1 MYEILSCAK
10 NTQLHSFPSL
20 DVLGVG
26 THANDGKD
34 SNESVCQFF
43 PRTKLFL
50 RTNRNWGVE
59 LLRIKDINGMPT
71 MAHVQ
76 KRTID
81 NLYCVAC
88 PKTAIEEVAVGMTSG
103 SIRLMNLKNT
113 TAGLKRLDTDR
124 LTNGV
129 ICMDYSANDDFLAA
143 VYENGTVNL
152 YGTKTNSRVGSM
164 AFDKHT
170 TKVRF
175 HPLKRFLLS
184 VASYKGSVM
193 LYDTQSKKIIFNQT
207 EAHSEPCRDVAMTA
221 SNSDLLFTVGYDN
234 LINIYDTRK
243 KQSATKI
250 RSNYPF
256 ESLDVSEC
264 GGYFAVGNLKGQ
276 IYCYD
281 IRSLAEP
288 LKTVKAHDS
297 RVNSIAFVP
306 KTAEKGGHRVSFDPK
321 QVPST
326 SEITVAANSSSMTA
340 EITRSPA
347 LPTKPDRDSFMN
359 DIDAFMQR
367 RESLDVARLSTSSR
381 MSTESRTS
389 LNMAGNNLMGYLDDI
404 SDSNL
409 DPDQLEETPA
419 AEESFVNVNRLIKR
433 TAGVKKQTSVDRTQK
448 SAINLNLENIRE
460 EPDMDS
466 IRALT
471 EISTDSNVES
481 GPRTGSAGSG
491 TKRSSIR
498 RSVDAEDK
506 ENLATAVDAR
516 AQPAPAL
523 DPTRKNSSSTAVNE
537 EEMSPSVQAA
547 FRDLKLEIS
556 TLREEM
562 QEHFFQNQV
571 DRKYTAMAT
580 RSQIWMGSFNLWRES
595 QKQLERIDEVT
606 QTGFGM
612 LLTNDEFTQQFVR
625 LQRENE
631 ELKRRIAEMEKQG
644 GAKK

>member
-10 NTQLHSFPSL
+10 NTQLHSFPTL
-20 DVLGVG
+20 EVLGVG
-26 THANDGKD
+26 AHANDGKD

-59 LLRIKDINGMPT
+59 FLRIKDVEEKPT
-71 MAHVQ
+71 MAPVQ

-103 SIRLMNLKNT
+103 SIRLMNIKNSS
-113 TAGLKRLDTDR
+113 AGLKRLDADR

-129 ICMDYSANDDFLAA
+129 IFMDYNASDDFLAA

-164 AFDKHT
+164 SFDKHT

-207 EAHSEPCRDVAMTA
+207 EAHTEPCRDVAMTA
-221 SNSDLLFTVGYDN
+221 TNSDLLFTVGYDN

-243 KQSATKI
+243 KQSTTKI

-256 ESLDVSEC
+256 ESLDVSDC

-281 IRSLAEP
+281 IRNLAEP
-288 LKTVKAHDS
+288 LKTAKVHDS
-297 RVNSIAFVP
+297 RVNSISFVP
-306 KTAEKGGHRVSFDPK
+306 KTTEKGGHRVSFDPR

-326 SEITVAANSSSMTA
+326 AEITVAAKST
-340 EITRSPA
+340 PA
-347 LPTKPDRDSFMN
+347 TPTIGTPSILTKSDRDSFMN
-359 DIDAFMQR
+359 DIDAFMQKR
-367 RESLDVARLSTSSR
+367 DSIDCLARLSTSSR
-381 MSTESRTS
+381 MSTESRGS
-389 LNMAGNNLMGYLDDI
+389 LNMGGNNLMGYLDDI
-404 SDSNL
+404 SDSNF
-409 DPDQLEETPA
+409 DPDQMEA
-419 AEESFVNVNRLIKR
+419 AQADESFVNVNRLIKR
-433 TAGVKKQTSVDRTQK
+433 TGGTKKQTSVDRTHK
-448 SAINLNLENIRE
+448 SAINLENIRE
-460 EPDMDS
+460 ESDMDNT
-466 IRALT
+466 RPLT
-471 EISTDSNVES
+471 EIQTDSNVELQQR
-481 GPRTGSAGSG
+481 PCSAGS

-498 RSVDAEDK
+498 RSVDTEDK
-506 ENLATAVDAR
+506 ENHTTSMDNFNLNSD
-516 AQPAPAL
+516 PAIKVTQ
-523 DPTRKNSSSTAVNE
+523 DSSVRG
-537 EEMSPSVQAA
+537 EEMSPTVQAA
-547 FRDLKLEIS
+547 FRELKLEIS
-556 TLREEM
+556 NLRQELREEM
-562 QEHFFQNQV
+562 KEHFFQNQV

-580 RSQIWMGSFNLWRES
+580 RSQIWMGSFNLWKES

-606 QTGFGM
+606 QTGFG
-612 LLTNDEFTQQFVR
+612 LLLSNDEFTQQFMR

-631 ELKRRIAEMEKQG
+631 ELRRRIAEMEKG
-644 GAKK
+644 GTNK

>member
-20 DVLGVG
+20 EVLGQG
-26 THANDGKD
+26 AHANDGKD

-59 LLRIKDINGMPT
+59 LLRIKEIAGKPT

-88 PKTAIEEVAVGMTSG
+88 PKTAVEEVAVGMTSG

-129 ICMDYSANDDFLAA
+129 IFMDFNATDDFLAA

-164 AFDKHT
+164 TFDKHT

-193 LYDTQSKKIIFNQT
+193 LYDTQSKKIVFNQT
-207 EAHSEPCRDVAMTA
+207 EAHSEPCRDIAMTA

-281 IRSLAEP
+281 MRSLGEP
-288 LKTVKAHDS
+288 LKTAKVHDS
-297 RVNSIAFVP
+297 RVNSISFVP
-306 KTAEKGGHRVSFDPK
+306 KTAEKGGHRVSFDPR
-321 QVPST
+321 QVPNT
-326 SEITVAANSSSMTA
+326 AEITVATHSASTTA
-340 EITRSPA
+340 VVNESPV
-347 LPTKPDRDSFMN
+347 PPKPDRDSFMN

-367 RESLDVARLSTSSR
+367 RDSMDCLARLSTSSR
-381 MSTESRTS
+381 MSTESRGS

-404 SDSNL
+404 SDSNF
-409 DPDQLEETPA
+409 DPDQLEEGP

-433 TAGVKKQTSVDRTQK
+433 TSIKKQTSVDRTQK
-448 SAINLNLENIRE
+448 SAINLENIRE
-460 EPDMDS
+460 EPDMDGT
-466 IRALT
+466 RALT

-481 GPRTGSAGSG
+481 QQRPGSG
-491 TKRSSIR
+491 GSTKRSSVR
-498 RSVDAEDK
+498 RSVDAENK
-506 ENLATAVDAR
+506 ENQATAVD
-516 AQPAPAL
+516 
-523 DPTRKNSSSTAVNE
+523 DPTPNPDPAHKTSQTTKAE
-537 EEMSPSVQAA
+537 AEMSPTVQAA
-547 FRDLKLEIS
+547 FRELKLEIS
-556 TLREEM
+556 NMRQELREEM
-562 QEHFFQNQV
+562 KEHFFQNQV

-580 RSQIWMGSFNLWRES
+580 RSQIWMGSFNLWKES

-606 QTGFGM
+606 QTGFGL
-612 LLTNDEFTQQFVR
+612 LLTNDEFTQQFMR

-631 ELKRRIAEMEKQG
+631 ELKRRIAEMEQG
-644 GAKK
+644 GGKK